1 MDFPMKE
8 TSGVKNP
15 IDKTIFLNIYLLDV
29 FVKGELSD
37 RQSAFLLKIYIRLRV
52 LCSVCCLK

>member
-1 MDFPMKE
+1 MKE

-15 IDKTIFLNIYLLDV
+15 IDKTIFFNIYLLDV

-37 RQSAFLLKIYIRLRV
+37 RQSAF
-52 LCSVCCLK
+52 

>member
-15 IDKTIFLNIYLLDV
+15 IDKTIFLNIYLLNV
-29 FVKGELSD
+29 FVEGELSD
-37 RQSAFLLKIYIRLRV
+37 RQSAF
-52 LCSVCCLK
+52 